1 MARKTPCAAV
11 LLPVALLLLLIA
23 VSAAA
28 NVRGGGPLPAGGS
41 VKEALGSPRMPII
54 NERALYYHVVQA
66 IRGVPKVHAETVAK
80 AVLRALASFPV
91 KGGTVGD
98 FYNILL
104 SNANNT
110 PRSTADFKGLVFSYR
125 YPNFPKTD
133 VFLFRSGRFTT
144 AARGWNTWAF
154 RGCYPN
160 WDGSNTVWFQPPE
173 RC

>member
-1 MARKTPCAAV
+1 MAPLWGPLSIGAPLLLPPTPCGSLHFV
-11 LLPVALLLLLIA
+11 WWWSLPRTPPTAPPHPPP
-23 VSAAA
+23 S
-28 NVRGGGPLPAGGS
+28 PPSLPYI
-41 VKEALGSPRMPII
+41 V
-54 NERALYYHVVQA
+54 
-66 IRGVPKVHAETVAK
+66 
-80 AVLRALASFPV
+80 
-91 KGGTVGD
+91 
-98 FYNILL
+98 LL